1 MGRPRRKVGL
11 ADQQGAAR
19 KDYARQR
26 GTPHRH
32 SSPDGSDLPLQG
44 QDRPGRRDN
53 HLASSLAH
61 GASSFIFVDPA
72 LGPDPRGFCYSLNEG
87 LSRL

>member
-53 HLASSLAH
+53 FAVTFPWLMEPFVLFQFIPRLAST
-61 GASSFIFVDPA
+61 DPQVF
-72 LGPDPRGFCYSLNEG
+72 LLYLE
-87 LSRL
+87 